1 MFDVINPDKVK
12 KKNYKDSG
20 KVYIKHFKVNSQNST
35 FFDFIRGGTRMQ
47 VGKPDEFI
55 SSIIPSNNFWARITF
70 HKTRSYSHPT
80 PIHQQNPGLW
90 STLVFIVSCLIDL
103 I

>member
-35 FFDFIRGGTRMQ
+35 FFDFIRGGTKMQ
-47 VGKPDEFI
+47 VSQTRLKI
-55 SSIIPSNNFWARITF
+55 SAKLNHTKQNVWMSIAFP
-70 HKTRSYSHPT
+70 
-80 PIHQQNPGLW
+80 
-90 STLVFIVSCLIDL
+90 
-103 I
+103 